1 MSHEE
6 KCCDPALKRAALKTN
21 NAKLPGNRNACVG
34 ANRFLVPSKRKKYQD
49 GLKKN
54 LGPEAK
60 NALIQECSEFSTDP
74 AYRNAGVDEKDPF
87 AKTVPMLDGRGNLLG
102 SFSASAVQINWGMI
116 KRMPR
121 YDIKRL
127 RDREASFWKCD
138 PAAQPI
144 EYVFAFATRARLVWR
159 TDWLPPDE
167 QAAADKVSK
176 TPDAVKAA
184 RLADADK
191 RGYTNPVYVR
201 TKDRSVPVSGWI
213 PRSAIRGARDPKT
226 AVYKLLECSK
236 DCMSELRASRKSGF
250 HGPTI
255 PYTFVDLPQVKWAK
269 SEFKKGKGL
278 SDVASTA
285 RQKQFGPDWI
295 ASDLTGEGWKKFD
308 SVGSGKLTTADI
320 VERAYCERV
329 LGKTKDSPGRKKQL
343 TMDDTFHGACIF
355 KGKKKVDT
363 NAAVGDYLARNL
375 TVPRE
380 LRIVYLLWAIPG
392 GGGVAMDSFPLG
404 ATFHRY
410 PNVKKQ
416 KNPTVR
422 KTLIYVRKNGKM
434 VATSQKLTWFY
445 GFISYPMG
453 DGKSGHAHGWVLKN
467 VLARAPKPK
476 K

>member
-1 MSHEE
+1 MTSFSRCSILAGVIGLASIGCTAGSNGAGGGGAGSGTQANTTSGFTEATTGGTFSSGTQATNGSGGGCAGTSIQAQKAQLDLFIMLDQSGSMSEDGGNG
-6 KCCDPALKRAALKTN
+6 KTKWVAVTDALK
-21 NAKLPGNRNACVG
+21 
-34 ANRFLVPSKRKKYQD
+34 
-49 GLKKN
+49 
-54 LGPEAK
+54 
-60 NALIQECSEFSTDP
+60 
-74 AYRNAGVDEKDPF
+74 
-87 AKTVPMLDGRGNLLG
+87 
-102 SFSASAVQINWGMI
+102 
-116 KRMPR
+116 
-121 YDIKRL
+121 
-127 RDREASFWKCD
+127 
-138 PAAQPI
+138 
-144 EYVFAFATRARLVWR
+144 
-159 TDWLPPDE
+159 
-167 QAAADKVSK
+167 
-176 TPDAVKAA
+176 
-184 RLADADK
+184 
-191 RGYTNPVYVR
+191 
-201 TKDRSVPVSGWI
+201 
-213 PRSAIRGARDPKT
+213 
-226 AVYKLLECSK
+226 
-236 DCMSELRASRKSGF
+236 
-250 HGPTI
+250 
-255 PYTFVDLPQVKWAK
+255 TFVDLPQVKWAK